1 MTDCGFKKML
11 LGGAVAG
18 LLSVSASAGVPVNNL
33 QGVGGVAFNPLAY
46 LAGLAWEDK
55 QQAPLCGVVRK
66 PQIGAWYIDLSDAE
80 IDWTCMSAATS
91 VFDRVEVSYGREI
104 IATAGENID
113 KDNVGLKLLLIPENA
128 GECAFVP
135 AVSVGAVWKQTS
147 MSMTS
152 EDSDIDVYAVATKLI
167 TKPLP
172 MPVLLSGGLLSS
184 SEWATGVVGFD
195 EDDRDITA
203 FANID
208 VIPHEKWA
216 VGFEFKQGS
225 EYDDFQNANYW
236 NAHVCFLANKNLTV
250 IGAWTDTGNAEST
263 SECGFGDG
271 LVFSLQYAF

>member
-1 MTDCGFKKML
+1 MTHDGFKKML

-55 QQAPLCGVVRK
+55 QQAPLCGAVRK
-66 PQIGAWYIDLSDAE
+66 PQIGAWYIDLSDAD
-80 IDWTCMSAATS
+80 IDWTCLSAATS
-91 VFDRVEVSYGREI
+91 VFDRVEISYGREI
-104 IATAGENID
+104 VSCAGTNIH

-128 GECAFVP
+128 GECALVP

-147 MSMTS
+147 MSLTGD
-152 EDSDIDVYAVATKLI
+152 ESDIDVYAVATKLI
-167 TKPLP
+167 TEPLP

-184 SEWATGVVGFD
+184 SEWATGVLGFD

-208 VIPHEKWA
+208 IIPHEKWA
-216 VGFEFKQGS
+216 VGFEYKQGS
-225 EYDDFQNANYW
+225 SYDDLENADKW
-236 NAHVCFLANKNLTV
+236 NIHVCFLANKNLTV
-250 IGAWTDTGNAEST
+250 IGAWVDAGDEDSS
-263 SECGFGDG
+263 SELGCGDG
-271 LVFSLQYAF
+271 FVFSLQYAF